1 VISQSLNDKIT
12 RTGIDSPAGAV
23 VNLMGEKL
31 ALVKG
36 DDGGL
41 ALATRKNATDDLAIE
56 YPRSDSIQLDAA
68 TPVYPA
74 VIRGGIVFAY
84 LGHSEPPDFPNF
96 DCFRAPTSHTFA
108 FKGLWSCNW
117 LQALEIGI
125 DPAHASFMT
134 QILREYPRPDI
145 DVEETEYGLKITAL
159 RHLLNEQTHVR
170 VTKFQRPGKQGINE
184 GTTIKRTS
192 STKLC
197 AAQKQGKRLSI

>member
-12 RTGIDSPAGAV
+12 QTGIDSPAGAV
-23 VNLMGEKL
+23 LRRYWQP
-31 ALVKG
+31 A
-36 DDGGL
+36 
-41 ALATRKNATDDLAIE
+41 LAIE

-125 DPAHASFMT
+125 DPAHDDS
-134 QILREYPRPDI
+134 D
-145 DVEETEYGLKITAL
+145 
-159 RHLLNEQTHVR
+159 
-170 VTKFQRPGKQGINE
+170 
-184 GTTIKRTS
+184 TS
-192 STKLC
+192 
-197 AAQKQGKRLSI
+197 